1 MTAKLK
7 ISLDLYTDSGDLLW
21 HEPKFDTVIGIPDIL
36 EYNMGTEIK
45 LAPAATA
52 VNFDITPINQA
63 SFIYV
68 LTNETITFTVGVG
81 DEVTTI
87 VADRIDSGDNK
98 YGVFCMTS
106 SGVSKLVFAN
116 PGASTATVRILT
128 LSK

>member
-1 MTAKLK
+1 MTGKLK
-7 ISLDLYTDSGDLLW
+7 ITLDLYTDGGDLLW
-21 HEPKFDTVIGIPDIL
+21 HEPKFDTVIGIPDIS

-45 LAPAATA
+45 LVGGATA
-52 VNFDITPINQA
+52 VDFDISPIDQA

-68 LTNETITFTVGVG
+68 LTNETITFKVGAG
-81 DEVTTI
+81 TEVTTI

-98 YGVFCMTS
+98 FGVFCMTS

-116 PGASTATVRILT
+116 PGTNTATVRILT